1 MKYSDRII
9 RWFRFL
15 FNFEICFS
23 SRMKD
28 RCKKIKRIQNVDC
41 NAGANHD
48 PNCESFLSRSI
59 FNHNIFNETVATSW
73 LKANSLLLA
82 YQHSMWSNQCKV
94 LDHKY
99 IDLAFQEWKYKY
111 ENMQQAFRDQ
121 RASELKHRAR
131 KHSKTSL
138 YYPFMRFHNWHRL
151 DINCIKQLKN
161 HLLAQ
166 FL

>member
-48 PNCESFLSRSI
+48 PNCETFLSRIWNYFI
-59 FNHNIFNETVATSW
+59 FVETGVSSW
-73 LKANSLLLA
+73 LKANILLLT
-82 YQHSMWSNQCKV
+82 YQRSKWSNQCKV

-99 IDLAFQEWKYKY
+99 IDLAFQEWKYRY
-111 ENMQQAFRDQ
+111 ENTQQAFRGQ
-121 RASELKHRAR
+121 QASELKHRACKR
-131 KHSKTSL
+131 SRISL
-138 YYPFMRFHNWHRL
+138 YYPFMRFHNWHRP
-151 DINCIKQLKN
+151 DNNSIKQLN
-161 HLLAQ
+161 NQLLAR